1 MNMQLYNPDE
11 VAALIPLVISPKTME
26 QLYDLGIVRPMNEL
40 EDLALA
46 LARLADLA
54 VAHDLQRT

>member
-1 MNMQLYNPDE
+1 MQLYNPAE

-26 QLYDLGIVRPMNEL
+26 QLYNLGIVRPMNEL

-54 VAHDLQRT
+54 VAHDLPRT

>member
-1 MNMQLYNPDE
+1 MQLYNPDE
-11 VAALIPLVISPKTME
+11 VAAIIPLVISPKTME
-26 QLYDLGIVRPMNEL
+26 QLYNLGIVRPMNEL

>member
-1 MNMQLYNPDE
+1 MQLYNPDE

-54 VAHDLQRT
+54 VAHDLHRT

>member
-1 MNMQLYNPDE
+1 MQLYNPAE
-11 VAALIPLVISPKTME
+11 VAALIQLIISPRTME
-26 QLYDLGIVRPMNEL
+26 QLYQLGIVRPMNEL
-40 EDLALA
+40 EDLAQA